1 MLFAIHIV
9 LHKVQRQSNF
19 LTVNFDPKNH
29 FVILSLGHY
38 MDKENSHLIYN
49 WDECR
54 TFKQPCSWFYFVL
67 IFLTALL
74 LFYFVWFF
82 NEYEKSTVVAPT
94 KSTVAIDCMCCQW
107 QYGTIKYLSSSSLF
121 SSKMVDRHSSPG
133 QSSPSFYPILRSLKV
148 KVAPL
153 LWSKSQRSE
162 VQTLCYLCSF
172 AVLHVTNT
180 SSMRQHGFL
189 HYGDEGGGKLYQITC
204 VD

>member
-1 MLFAIHIV
+1 MQDVQTTMFLILLCPDFSNSLVIILLCLIIQWIRKEHSGCA
-9 LHKVQRQSNF
+9 HKINGCHR
-19 LTVNFDPKNH
+19 LY
-29 FVILSLGHY
+29 L
-38 MDKENSHLIYN
+38 
-49 WDECR
+49 
-54 TFKQPCSWFYFVL
+54 
-67 IFLTALL
+67 
-74 LFYFVWFF
+74 
-82 NEYEKSTVVAPT
+82 
-94 KSTVAIDCMCCQW
+94 CCQW

-153 LWSKSQRSE
+153 FWSKSQRSE

-180 SSMRQHGFL
+180 SSMRQHGSL